1 MNQMDEFFDISGFAV
16 SSSPSRDTFDM
27 SAHKSQFQ
35 DDGVFCG
42 KEGLRSVAEIP
53 LPYRNVFREFPYF
66 NPVQS
71 RVMDDVLYTDRGLV
85 VCAPTGSGKTVIFE
99 LAIIRLLLEN
109 QGPNFTAKIVYMAPI
124 KTLCRERYEDWK
136 IKFSSIGL
144 QCKEL
149 TGDTEVDEYFEIHD
163 AHVIM
168 TTPEKWDSMTRRWR
182 DNSLVQLVRL
192 FLIDEVH
199 TVNDESRG
207 ATLEAVVSRMK
218 TLHLALPGADKTD
231 VKEPLR
237 LPLRIVA
244 LSATIPNVQDIAEW
258 LSDTHGPA
266 VFIKLDEE
274 LRPVKLQKVVLG
286 YPCYQNQNEFKFD
299 LSLNYK
305 LSGVI
310 QMYSEQKPSL
320 IFCATRRSTQQA
332 ANILVKDARLLIKAE
347 HKQRLQIYSIRVRD
361 VKLRDLLVCGIAY
374 HHAGLDVSDRKIIE
388 EVFTRG
394 DLPVLFSTTTLAMG
408 VNLPAH
414 LVIIK
419 ATQHYVGGSFEEYSE
434 TDVQQMIGRA
444 GRPQFDSSATAVIMT
459 KIETKWKYMQML
471 SGSTEI
477 ESR

>member
-192 FLIDEVH
+192 FLIDE
-199 TVNDESRG
+199 
-207 ATLEAVVSRMK
+207 
-218 TLHLALPGADKTD
+218 
-231 VKEPLR
+231 
-237 LPLRIVA
+237 
-244 LSATIPNVQDIAEW
+244 
-258 LSDTHGPA
+258 
-266 VFIKLDEE
+266 
-274 LRPVKLQKVVLG
+274 
-286 YPCYQNQNEFKFD
+286 
-299 LSLNYK
+299 
-305 LSGVI
+305 
-310 QMYSEQKPSL
+310 
-320 IFCATRRSTQQA
+320 FCATRRSTQQA